1 MKLGMNIDGV
11 QRSNRNLV
19 LRLMLDINSIS
30 RVELAKKT
38 GLKKAT
44 ITSIINEFMEMGIIE
59 ESGMIKGEHGRNTSA
74 LRLNVPKAR
83 VISFRINRKFF
94 EIAAYDLHGICQDKI
109 CKEID
114 THLDINI
121 TFESVKKHLREQVEN
136 IGTENILGIC
146 VGVPGP
152 FIQNGKNITIVT
164 GFEQLRKINIKEELE
179 KEYNFPVFIEHDAK
193 IAAFAEW
200 KCWCK
205 ENKTHEG
212 TLINIVSIGQGVGAG
227 IIINDK
233 IIKGKLGTA
242 GEIGYMGINYNGP
255 IAECGNRGILEYY
268 SSSESIRRHMLD
280 RLNEFRQSALTE
292 NSSLTEIYK
301 ELESKN
307 PLAEWA
313 VEKTAWYLGYGIAG
327 LVSVLNPDT
336 VIIGADYP
344 QSQEFIEMVKT
355 TVKQL
360 VYSEIYDFL
369 NIEISQVNG
378 NAIILGGYNLV
389 IDRLIHSQQML
400 DHIKRIVS

>member
-19 LRLMLDINSIS
+19 LRLMLDINTIS
-30 RVELAKKT
+30 RVELAKRT

-44 ITSIINEFMEMGIIE
+44 ITSIINEFIDMGIIE

-74 LRLNVPKAR
+74 LKLSVPKAR

-94 EIAAYDLHGICQDKI
+94 EIASYDLHGICQDKI
-109 CKEID
+109 REKID
-114 THLDINI
+114 TNVDIKI
-121 TFESVKKHLREQVEN
+121 TFESIKKHLRDLVEN
-136 IGTENILGIC
+136 IGSDNILGVC

-152 FIQNGKNITIVT
+152 FIQNDKNLTIVT
-164 GFEQLRKINIKEELE
+164 GFEQLSRINIKEELE
-179 KEYNFPVFIEHDAK
+179 KEYSFPIFIEHDAK
-193 IAAFAEW
+193 IAALAEW
-200 KCWCK
+200 KYWCK
-205 ENKTHEG
+205 KNKTHDG

-255 IAECGNRGILEYY
+255 IAECGNRGILENY

-280 RLNEFRQSALTE
+280 RLNEFKQTELTE
-292 NSSLTEIYK
+292 SSNLVDIYK
-301 ELESKN
+301 EYERKN

-344 QSQEFIEMVKT
+344 QSQKFIEAVRT
-355 TVKQL
+355 TVKEL
-360 VYSEIYDFL
+360 VYAEIYDFL
-369 NIEISQVNG
+369 NIEISQVDG
-378 NAIILGGYNLV
+378 SAIILGGYNLV
-389 IDRLIHSQQML
+389 LDRLISSQQIL
-400 DHIKRIVS
+400 DHVKKIVS